1 MPGFFAKAL
10 THPDATAI
18 LESGASHTYGRLYQ
32 ASRSL
37 AGRLLDG
44 RSDLSGARVAFLI
57 PPGFGYVRTQWA
69 IWLAGGIAVPVS
81 LSHPLPA
88 IEQLLEDTEAHAI
101 VTARAFLPLLQ
112 ETAGRMG
119 IRLLTEEDEVES
131 EGDIPLPEVEDQR
144 AALILY
150 TSGTTSRPKGVVL
163 THANLGAQMDML
175 IDAWGWTSDDHILC
189 VLPLHHVHGIVNVVG
204 CALRIG
210 ARLEF
215 LPSFTAAGVFEV
227 FQRGSVNLF
236 MAVPTIYHKLIAHVD
251 ALPEAERPA
260 LRDCMARFRL
270 MVCGSAA
277 LPVTVMDRWEHVS
290 GQRLLERYGMT
301 EIGMALSNPL
311 QGERRAGTVGMPLPG
326 VQIRLVDEQLND
338 VAAGEPGEI
347 LVKGPNV
354 FREYWRRPE
363 ATAEAFTGDGWFRT
377 GDLAVVEDGYHRI
390 LGRLSTDIIKTG
402 GYKVSALEIEEVL
415 RTHPG
420 VQDCAVA
427 SLPDEEWGE
436 LIIAAVVADE
446 GLDTVALDGWL
457 RERLP
462 RYKLPR
468 RYLAVPELPRNAM
481 GKVVKADV
489 RALF

>member
-1 MPGFFAKAL
+1 MPSIFEYAL
-10 THPDATAI
+10 QNPDKPAI
-18 LESGASHTYGRLYQ
+18 LEGGLVHNYGELISSSK
-32 ASRSL
+32 AL
-37 AGRLLDG
+37 AGLLLDG
-44 RSDLSGARVAFLI
+44 RPDLGADCVAFLT

-88 IEQLLEDTEAHAI
+88 IVQLLEDTEAKVLVASRTFI
-101 VTARAFLPLLQ
+101 SQLQ
-112 ETAGRMG
+112 ETAERMG
-119 IRLLTEEDEVES
+119 IRLLSEEDTQGAAV
-131 EGDIPLPEVEDQR
+131 DALMPKVEDER

-163 THANLGAQMDML
+163 THANLGAQMDTL
-175 IDAWGWTSDDHILC
+175 IEAWGWTSADHILC

-204 CALRIG
+204 CALRVG
-210 ARLEF
+210 AKLEF
-215 LPSFTAAGVFEV
+215 LPSFTPAGVFDT
-227 FQRGSVNLF
+227 FLRGSVNLF

-251 ALPEAERPA
+251 TMSEGERLG

-277 LPVTVMDRWEHVS
+277 LPVTVMDRWEKVS

-311 QGERRAGTVGMPLPG
+311 LGERRAGTVGMPLPG
-326 VQIRLVDEQLND
+326 VQIRLVDEQLSD
-338 VAAGEPGEI
+338 VAVGEPGEI
-347 LVKGPNV
+347 LVKGLNV
-354 FREYWRRPE
+354 FQEYWRRPE
-363 ATAEAFTGDGWFRT
+363 ATAAAFTRDGWFRT

-420 VQDCAVA
+420 VHDCAVA

-436 LIIAAVVADE
+436 LIVAAVVADIE
-446 GLDTVALDGWL
+446 LDTASLDGWL
-457 RERLP
+457 RERMP

-468 RYLAVPELPRNAM
+468 RYLAVGELPRNAM

>member
-1 MPGFFAKAL
+1 MPGMFAKAL
-10 THPDATAI
+10 SHPSATAI
-18 LESGASHTYGRLYQ
+18 LEPGATHTYGSLYQ

-69 IWLAGGIAVPVS
+69 IWLAGGVAVPVS

-88 IEQLLEDTEAHAI
+88 IVQLLEDTEAHAI
-101 VTARAFLPLLQ
+101 VAARAFLPLLQ
-112 ETAGRMG
+112 ETAERMG
-119 IRLLTEEDEVES
+119 IRVLTEEEVGS
-131 EGDIPLPEVEDQR
+131 DDDITLPEVEDDR

-163 THANLGAQMDML
+163 THANLGAQMGML

-204 CALRIG
+204 CTLRVG

-215 LPSFTAAGVFEV
+215 LPSFTPAGVFEA

-236 MAVPTIYHKLIAHVD
+236 MAVPTIYHKLISHVD
-251 ALPEAERPA
+251 ALTEGERLA

-311 QGERRAGTVGMPLPG
+311 HGERKAGTVGMPLPG
-326 VQIRLVDEQLND
+326 VQIRLVDELLND

-354 FREYWRRPE
+354 FRAYWRRPE

-377 GDLAVVEDGYHRI
+377 GDLAVVEDRYHRI

-415 RTHPG
+415 RMHPA
-420 VQDCAVA
+420 VRDCAVA

-436 LIIAAVVADE
+436 LIVAAVVADE
-446 GLDTVALDGWL
+446 ALDTDVLDAWL

-468 RYLAVPELPRNAM
+468 RYIEVTELPRNAM
-481 GKVVKADV
+481 GKVLKADV

>member
-1 MPGFFAKAL
+1 MPGMFAKAMS
-10 THPDATAI
+10 HPGATAI
-18 LESGASHTYGRLYQ
+18 LESGASHTYGSLYQ
-32 ASRSL
+32 ASRCL

-88 IEQLLEDTEAHAI
+88 IVQLLEDTEAHAI
-101 VTARAFLPLLQ
+101 VTARVFLPLLL
-112 ETAGRMG
+112 ETAGHLG
-119 IRLLTEEDEVES
+119 IRLLIEEDEV
-131 EGDIPLPEVEDQR
+131 GMDAGITLPVVEDDR

-163 THANLGAQMDML
+163 THASLGAQMDML

-215 LPSFTAAGVFEV
+215 LPSFTPAGVFEA

-236 MAVPTIYHKLIAHVD
+236 MAVPTIYHKLISHVQ
-251 ALPEAERPA
+251 ALSEGERRA

-311 QGERRAGTVGMPLPG
+311 HGERRAGTVGMPIPG

-347 LVKGPNV
+347 LVRGPNV

-415 RTHPG
+415 RMHP
-420 VQDCAVA
+420 VVRDCAVA

-436 LIIAAVVADE
+436 LIVAAVVADE
-446 GLDTVALDGWL
+446 ALDTDALDAWL
-457 RERLP
+457 RARLP

-468 RYLAVPELPRNAM
+468 RYIEVTELPRNAM
-481 GKVVKADV
+481 GKVLKAEV

>member
-1 MPGFFAKAL
+1 MPGILSKAL

-18 LESGASHTYGRLYQ
+18 LEPGASHTYGYLYQ
-32 ASRSL
+32 ASLSL

-44 RSDLSGARVAFLI
+44 RSDLSCARVAFLI

-88 IEQLLEDTEAHAI
+88 IVQLLEDTAAHTI
-101 VTARAFLPLLQ
+101 VTARVFLPLLQ
-112 ETAGRMG
+112 ETAERMD
-119 IRLLTEEDEVES
+119 IRLLTEEDEVGMD
-131 EGDIPLPEVEDQR
+131 GDITLPEVEDDR

-175 IDAWGWTSDDHILC
+175 IDAWGWTSEDHILC

-204 CALRIG
+204 CALRAG

-215 LPSFTAAGVFEV
+215 LPSFTPAGVIDAFL
-227 FQRGSVNLF
+227 RGSVNLF
-236 MAVPTIYHKLIAHVD
+236 MAVPTIYHKLISHLD
-251 ALPEAERPA
+251 ALPEGERQA
-260 LRDCMARFRL
+260 LRHCMSRFRL

-277 LPVTVMDRWEHVS
+277 LPVTVMDRWEKLS
-290 GQRLLERYGMT
+290 SQRLLERYGMT

-311 QGERRAGTVGMPLPG
+311 HGERRAGTVGMPLPG
-326 VQIRLVDEQLND
+326 VQIRLVDEQLTD

-354 FREYWRRPE
+354 FREYWCRPD
-363 ATAEAFTGDGWFRT
+363 ATAGAFTEGGWFRT
-377 GDLAVVEDGYHRI
+377 GDLAVVEEGYYRI

-402 GYKVSALEIEEVL
+402 GYKVSALEIEEVM
-415 RTHPG
+415 RMHPG
-420 VQDCAVA
+420 VRDCAVA

-436 LIIAAVVADE
+436 LIVAAVVADE
-446 GLDTVALDGWL
+446 ALDTDALDGWL

-468 RYLAVPELPRNAM
+468 RYLAVRELPRNAM